1 MIERSLELSEQRTA
15 LAEDRTVLASERTFA
30 GWLRTGYAA
39 VGIALG
45 FHALFGEF
53 DPPWAARLIA
63 SLFLLIAIAIFVAA
77 QRHATAVRKRLNA
90 HQIVAANGRWIEAI
104 SLASI
109 AGSLA
114 LGAAIWLLPMR
125 LG

>member
-1 MIERSLELSEQRTA
+1 MTDDSYELAERRTA

-53 DPPWAARLIA
+53 QPAWAARLIA
-63 SLFLLIAIAIFVAA
+63 SLFLMIAIAIFVAA
-77 QRHATAVRKRLNA
+77 QRRARTVREQLDT
-90 HQIVAANGRWIEAI
+90 HEIEAAKGRWIEVI
-104 SLASI
+104 SIASI
-109 AGSLA
+109 AGSVA

-125 LG
+125 GV